1 MPKPRTY
8 DDELQYIEKLN
19 KNTYRV
25 KKEFV
30 PNMKVSLTSG
40 HNLNWTYIRRSY
52 DDLDIFSFI
61 LERVFTS

>member
-8 DDELQYIEKLN
+8 NDELQYIEKLN

-40 HNLNWTYIRRSY
+40 YVI
-52 DDLDIFSFI
+52 
-61 LERVFTS
+61 